1 MITLSPRSTRT
12 PTRSVLSGPAR
23 EKYYALAHWL
33 RSGGNNSGA
42 IARKSLGITS
52 CDRGAGVTTVAMN
65 LAAAAAHSSE
75 RPVLLLD
82 LSAVELTRPAL
93 DRSSDSRPREIPA
106 LPSELSE
113 HVETSSI
120 SNLSILRVDR
130 ALALALGRE
139 RGVENLLRSLEND
152 FDFVVIDLPTAES
165 SVCFACAGLLHGVLL
180 VVEAERTDCEAAT
193 RAKQLLD
200 QARANTVGVILN
212 KHS

>member
-1 MITLSPRSTRT
+1 
-12 PTRSVLSGPAR
+12 VLSGPAK

-82 LSAVELTRPAL
+82 LSAAEITRPAP
-93 DRSSDSRPREIPA
+93 DRSSDSCPRDISPMSA
-106 LPSELSE
+106 DLSE
-113 HVETSSI
+113 HVESSSI

-130 ALALALGRE
+130 ALAFAFGRE
-139 RGVENLLRSLEND
+139 NRGVENLLRSLEND
-152 FDFVVIDLPTAES
+152 FDFIVIDLPTAET
-165 SVCFACAGLLHGVLL
+165 SVCFACSGLLHGVLL

-193 RAKQLLD
+193 RAKQLLN
-200 QARANTVGVILN
+200 QSRANILGVILN